1 MKNRLFILLLIF
13 CLLLTGCGG
22 APAASEEPE
31 KPATEETEESA
42 PKEEAGEEEALP
54 EAEPEMEAE
63 PEPDP
68 EPVTVAG
75 ELDFSGYNS
84 VPENALPDLLYWANG
99 AAEYEDEPTTSDG
112 KQVYEYR
119 TSQPVVEEYIEMLC
133 QNGYTLVDS
142 YTIGDLYS
150 WGLMSDTVDAVTQP
164 LIFTDNPCHVAI
176 WTNGG
181 RTFRVDVPFELEVCD
196 TGTRRGGEARDLAPE
211 GPSASVGLLRLPDG
225 SYQTSDGRLTAA
237 VGTAAV
243 LRDGQPYSCEAS
255 LIIDGEREI
264 ESLWIENY
272 YRNEGIYF
280 ESPEAYLMADDVFR
294 MSDLSRERIY
304 DTDKDSQDAYNWGGC
319 YVSVCHNGEWITPT
333 WNGTDYEA
341 LTVRVMYDDKGG
353 DRVYYIYAR
362 FSRGEPTEVEA
373 LCAVSSGSKT
383 GSFSD
388 ARYLQVGE
396 TTTIHY
402 EWEEFGSM
410 YHVYE
415 WEVIEGGNNVVLDG
429 PDNDCRVT
437 AVRPGVAVVKMSYSY
452 TREEPDVLTGAP
464 RDVGHTRTEE
474 YVFVIE

>member
-353 DRVYYIYAR
+353 IRV
-362 FSRGEPTEVEA
+362 
-373 LCAVSSGSKT
+373 
-383 GSFSD
+383 
-388 ARYLQVGE
+388 
-396 TTTIHY
+396 
-402 EWEEFGSM
+402 
-410 YHVYE
+410 HVPC
-415 WEVIEGGNNVVLDG
+415 G
-429 PDNDCRVT
+429 
-437 AVRPGVAVVKMSYSY
+437 
-452 TREEPDVLTGAP
+452 
-464 RDVGHTRTEE
+464 
-474 YVFVIE
+474 